1 MDFQE
6 LISRLPARKGAVLT
20 LENGKPM
27 RRAYSQLYQD
37 FLIARDNLRHWG
49 VARGHRVGIHAPN
62 SIYWLV
68 YDLALIDIGAIS
80 VAFTDDF
87 EGKIDD
93 ALLAHHGVNLL
104 LVSGTSARWRSQR
117 PDHVAFIDAETP
129 HAKIIDR
136 QRQTAGDE
144 DDQLSL
150 VFSSG
155 SSGGLKGL
163 VISRKGAAETLP
175 PIMDALGVHPGDSM
189 LLFLPMSNFQQR
201 FLCYGALWYDFDVII
216 TDFTRLYAAMKQLRP
231 TILLAPPVFYNMLHA
246 EYARRPAWQRL
257 AHAALATMLPA
268 LGTTR
273 RRQAVAR
280 RLFGDFYGQFG
291 GDIRMLITGM
301 APIKRS
307 VTEFFAAM
315 QLPLCEAYGMV
326 EAGVMTYR
334 PAGCRNHGSV
344 GKPLRGVRFSV
355 AEDGELIVSRDH
367 PLTLRYFQCSEGEN
381 ERTFVGAGRIA
392 TGDIGIFAEDGAIRI
407 LGRKGEVIV
416 TPSGHKVH
424 PEVIEHELNN
434 CDDVENSVVFQ
445 KSGAPHLSCVVSLAK
460 PPSDDVKRRVKK
472 FVSAMQTTRKAS
484 QFVEVIFSDSPFS
497 RENGM
502 LRPNMK
508 IDRRRVAAQY
518 CKT

>member
-1 MDFQE
+1 MNFQE
-6 LISRLPARKGAVLT
+6 LIFRLPARKGAVLM
-20 LENGKPM
+20 LENGKPV
-27 RRAYSQLYQD
+27 RRPYHLIHQD
-37 FLIARDNLRHWG
+37 FLSAREKLLSWG
-49 VARGHRVGIHAPN
+49 VRRGDRVGIHAPN
-62 SIYWLV
+62 CVHWLI

-87 EGKIDD
+87 DGKIDET
-93 ALLAHHGVNLL
+93 LLAQHGISMLL
-104 LVSGTSARWRSQR
+104 ASSTSAWWRSQR
-117 PDHVAFIDAETP
+117 PDHVAFLDAPTP
-129 HAKIIDR
+129 HASAIKR
-136 QRQTAGDE
+136 QRQLAGDE
-144 DDQLSL
+144 DDHLSL

-175 PIMDALGVHPGDSM
+175 PIMEAMDVRPGDSI

-201 FLCYGALWYDFDVII
+201 FLYYGALWYDFDIII
-216 TDFTRLYAAMKQLRP
+216 TDFTRLYAAMKQFHP

-246 EYARRPAWQRL
+246 EYARRPAWQRRL
-257 AHAALATMLPA
+257 HTSLAALLPIF
-268 LGTTR
+268 GSSR
-273 RRQAVAR
+273 WRQAMAR
-280 RLFGDFYGQFG
+280 RLFGDIYGQFG
-291 GDIRMLITGM
+291 GNIRMLITGM

-307 VTEFFAAM
+307 VTEFFAAV

-326 EAGVMTYR
+326 EAGVMTFR
-334 PAGCRNHGSV
+334 RAGCTRYGSV
-344 GKPLRGVRFSV
+344 GKPLRGVRFSIAV
-355 AEDGELIVSRDH
+355 DGELIVSREH

-392 TGDIGIFAEDGAIRI
+392 TGDIGIFGEDGAIHI

-416 TPSGHKVH
+416 TPSGQKIH

-445 KSGAPHLSCVVSLAK
+445 RSGAPHLSCVVSLAK
-460 PPSDDVKRRVKK
+460 PPTDDVKRRVEN
-472 FVSAMQTTRKAS
+472 FVKNMRSTRKTS
-484 QFVEVIFSDSPFS
+484 QFVEVIFSEGPFS

-508 IDRRRVAAQY
+508 IDRRRVTAQY

>member
-1 MDFQE
+1 MNFPE
-6 LISRLPARKGAVLT
+6 LISRLPARQGAVLT
-20 LENGKPM
+20 LENGKPV
-27 RRAYSQLYQD
+27 RRAYSLIHRD
-37 FLIARDNLRHWG
+37 FLAARGNLHRWG
-49 VARGHRVGIHAPN
+49 VRRGDRVGIHAPN
-62 SIYWLV
+62 SVHWLV

-87 EGKIDD
+87 GKIDE
-93 ALLAHHGVNLL
+93 ALLAQHGINLL
-104 LVSGTSARWRSQR
+104 LVSSTSASWRSQR
-117 PDHVAFIDAETP
+117 PDHVAFLDAQTP
-129 HAKIIDR
+129 HASAIPR
-136 QRQTAGDE
+136 QRQLAGDE

-175 PIMDALGVHPGDSM
+175 PIMEAMGVHPGDSM

-201 FLCYGALWYDFDVII
+201 FLCYGALWYDFDLII
-216 TDFTRLYAAMKQLRP
+216 TDFTRLYAAMKQLQP

-246 EYARRPAWQRL
+246 DYARRPAWQRRL
-257 AHAALATMLPA
+257 HTSLAALLPIF
-268 LGTTR
+268 GSSR
-273 RRQAVAR
+273 WRQAVAR
-280 RLFGDFYGQFG
+280 RLFGDVYGQFG
-291 GDIRMLITGM
+291 GNIRMLITGM

-307 VTEFFAAM
+307 VTEFFAGM
-315 QLPLCEAYGMV
+315 QLPLCETYGMV

-334 PAGCRNHGSV
+334 PAGCTQYESV

-355 AEDGELIVSRDH
+355 AVDGELVVSREH
-367 PLTLRYFQCSEGEN
+367 PLTLRYFQCSDGEN

-392 TGDIGIFAEDGAIRI
+392 TGDIGIFSEGGAVQI

-424 PEVIEHELNN
+424 PEVIEQELNN

-445 KSGAPHLSCVVSLAK
+445 KSDAPHLSCVVSLAK
-460 PPSDDVKRRVKK
+460 PPTDDVKRRVEK
-472 FVSAMQTTRKAS
+472 FVSNMRSTRKAS
-484 QFVEVIFSDSPFS
+484 QFVEVIFLQDSFS

-508 IDRRRVAAQY
+508 IDRRRVVAQY